1 MFEVHQPVRIKLGKR
16 RVEGLEEFKK
26 EWFDWDLSKEVI
38 ERASRKCYEPANSI
52 ILEEIQRAKDEG
64 ERFKVSFSLS
74 GILIEQLKMFRPEII
89 ESFRQLV
96 KTGDVEL
103 LCQTY
108 YHSLSSLFKDP
119 NEFKEQVEMHR
130 KLIKR
135 EFGYEPVTFENTEFI
150 YDDAIGD
157 VIAKL
162 GFKAILTEGAERI
175 LGWRSPTYL
184 YKTKSGLRLLM
195 RHYKLSDDIGFRFS
209 NRSWNQWPLTA
220 DKYADWLSKLQG
232 QFVLLA
238 MDYETFGEHHWPET
252 GIYEFLRYLPRKVL
266 KRGLKFATPKEIA
279 EKIEPVDVIEV
290 SPSSTLS
297 WADIDKGIGAWAGN
311 IMQRTALEEVEGI
324 GKIVRTKEEKEI
336 WRLFQISDHFHYMF
350 TGMGGPMEVHGYF
363 SPFKDPVLAFV
374 TYTRGLLAFLRLL
387 LTKRSKKRR

>member
-38 ERASRKCYEPANSI
+38 ERTSRKCYEPANSI
-52 ILEEIQRAKDEG
+52 ILEEVQRAKDEG

-108 YHSLSSLFKDP
+108 YHSLSSLFRDP
-119 NEFKEQVEMHR
+119 SEFREQVEMHR
-130 KLIKR
+130 KLIKK
-135 EFGYEPVTFENTEFI
+135 EFGYESVTFENTEFI

-162 GFKAILTEGAERI
+162 GFNAMLTEGAERI

-220 DKYADWLSKLQG
+220 DKYAGWLSKLQG

-252 GIYEFLRYLPRKVL
+252 GIYEFLRYLPREVL

-311 IMQRTALEEVEGI
+311 IMQRTALEEVE
-324 GKIVRTKEEKEI
+324 
-336 WRLFQISDHFHYMF
+336 
-350 TGMGGPMEVHGYF
+350 
-363 SPFKDPVLAFV
+363 
-374 TYTRGLLAFLRLL
+374 
-387 LTKRSKKRR
+387 